1 METIEMEVDCSGL
14 IASGKWHEVLLMDES
29 EERVL
34 SIGFFG
40 WTIEKINAYIQER
53 FAKSE
58 LWVKFKMIY

>member
-1 METIEMEVDCSGL
+1 MEVDCSRL

-40 WTIEKINAYIQER
+40 WTIDKINAYIQER